1 MSGPGAE
8 PWFLTRDGSRPLIAG
23 WDAGPF
29 AITAETLESDVAT
42 GTAPLVVA
50 STTVVPNLNADML
63 DGQHAA
69 AFSTTGH
76 VHTALSTTYDNA
88 TASLFGFTATEVQ
101 TAIDDLAIA
110 DSVQAFDINAL
121 QSDVGANT
129 VNIADL
135 VFKHRVQ
142 LLKDNSTIALTA
154 TPTKVLVGSAT
165 LVATGGVWELFDS
178 GSGSVDSLRYTGTP
192 TIALD
197 CSCNFNPQH
206 SSADVK
212 PLEFRALCYV
222 NDTIQNGGHVYG
234 NTSTLNNSI
243 VTCER
248 TMRITLTTNQ
258 YINYRAAYI
267 NASAGASITGQ
278 IPPFGYQLILWEI

>member
-88 TASLFGFTATEVQ
+88 ISGLAGTDVQ
-101 TAIDDLAIA
+101 DAIDELA
-110 DSVQAFDINAL
+110 
-121 QSDVGANT
+121 
-129 VNIADL
+129 VNIDAL
-135 VFKHRVQ
+135 TAKHRVH

-278 IPPFGYQLILWEI
+278 IPPFGYQLILREI